1 MEIFNIPDVDGY
13 YISKDGRIFKEIH
26 GREVSGGYISAHLRS
41 GKDYK
46 VHRLVAKT
54 FIPNPDNLPQVNHK
68 DGNKKNNHVDNLEWI
83 SRSGNIRHAYDNGL
97 INKNNISIGVK
108 KANQVGGK

>member
-54 FIPNPDNLPQVNHK
+54 FIPNPDNLPQVNH
-68 DGNKKNNHVDNLEWI
+68 VDNLEWI